1 MTNEAK
7 KSSIT
12 IDGKQFALDDLS
24 AAARSQIVNLRVT
37 DQEIARLQ
45 TQLAIAQTARAA
57 YAQALSAELQSGA
70 PQKGK
75 QK

>member
-1 MTNEAK
+1 MSKESK

>member
-1 MTNEAK
+1 MNQ
-7 KSSIT
+7 IT
-12 IDGKQFALDDLS
+12 IDGVQYDLDTLNEIAKQQL
-24 AAARSQIVNLRVT
+24 VNLRVT

-57 YAQALSAELQSGA
+57 YAQALAAELQSGA